1 MIGEK
6 SSKPG
11 SKPPTS
17 LRLLKQ
23 LPDNK
28 YCHTV
33 CSHRGVIYVG
43 LGDGSI
49 NRIDATGKLT
59 AAFIKLPKQILTIR
73 AHQDRLII
81 LLSQQSSIYVYSL
94 EGQQVA
100 FWDHADTGGSYVG
113 NNLCVV
119 SGEIFVND
127 ASNQRI
133 TVYDLNGRLV
143 RHIPCPLPNGST
155 YASLSYSGENCFII
169 TTQSPAQVLK
179 FDTKTTTVLWT
190 NTLPKVPYCVAST
203 SQAVFVSGYGLSMG
217 VWIAVLNLE
226 NG

>member
-1 MIGEK
+1 MTFSHVVDSIETEIKAILDPHDDLMIGQK
-6 SSKPG
+6 LSKPS

-23 LPDNK
+23 LPGNK

-100 FWDHADTGGSYVG
+100 FWDHSDTGGSYVG
-113 NNLCVV
+113 NKLCII
-119 SGEIFVND
+119 SGQIYVGVLR
-127 ASNQRI
+127 A
-133 TVYDLNGRLV
+133 Y
-143 RHIPCPLPNGST
+143 T
-155 YASLSYSGENCFII
+155 YIQLICMAY
-169 TTQSPAQVLK
+169 LK
-179 FDTKTTTVLWT
+179 
-190 NTLPKVPYCVAST
+190 SI
-203 SQAVFVSGYGLSMG
+203 SMG
-217 VWIAVLNLE
+217 VRYNTKYNVCVFIYFTSGEQITELSDQGLVSI
-226 NG
+226 